1 MLRVGVAIAVLMIA
15 CTVADSYGSSGSL
28 SVMVYQDG
36 LAHVSAQFDVDP
48 LDPVFE
54 LELLGLEV
62 DNFVATDGARA
73 LLSVEFLEGVAM
85 LEAFDSEMVVAE
97 YDVHDLVSKE
107 GRIWTFALDA
117 AQDYTLIM
125 PRNAVIIGMNTI
137 PLSLEVVDE
146 RTVLEIPGGPAEID
160 YILSPARTT
169 VPVDGGGGVGEMD
182 APEDGDDS
190 IASAALIGI
199 PVAVVLA
206 GALLVIRLRSR
217 RPGAS
222 PRTAAMA
229 PIRNQTPAQA
239 LTKQPAINL
248 PSPEEIFALMP
259 DIREA
264 DKEIVR
270 HIHESGGE
278 MLESSLRKKLLQPR
292 TTMWRAIKRLE
303 RMGVVEVT
311 KRDTQN
317 LVRIR
322 PNPGDLK

>member
-1 MLRVGVAIAVLMIA
+1 MLRAGVAVVVLMTA
-15 CTVADSYGSSGSL
+15 CAVVDSYGSSGSL

-54 LELLGLEV
+54 LDLLGLEV
-62 DNFVATDGARA
+62 DNFVATDGDRA
-73 LLSVEFLEGVAM
+73 LLSVEFLEGVAI
-85 LEAFDSEMVVAE
+85 LETFDSETVVAV

-117 AQDYTLIM
+117 VQDYTLIM

-169 VPVDGGGGVGEMD
+169 VPVGGEGGVGATD
-182 APEDGDDS
+182 APEDDDGG

-199 PVAVVLA
+199 PAAVILA
-206 GALLVIRLRSR
+206 GAILAIRLRSR

-222 PRTAAMA
+222 SKTAAMS
-229 PIRNQTPAQA
+229 PVRDEIPTQA
-239 LTKQPAINL
+239 LTEQPAVKL

-264 DKEIVR
+264 DREIVR

-311 KRDTQN
+311 KRDMQN

-322 PNPGDLK
+322 PNPGEPQ